1 MNDFVR
7 RIALVITRR
16 VAGETVQQTVPFSF
30 ESMWTMARM
39 KDDQPGEAFDMTR
52 WGVVR
57 RGRNAEVRYRFH
69 TRNVEMH
76 PLLKRLSKRVPTLTF
91 ALVTHCLDDSDFG
104 AFTIH
109 NGRQRG
115 NWLGDEWRQP
125 FWERAAKEFNMPLDE
140 TWEDPATESIAE
152 SWMRD
157 AAVRIATGSDRDF
170 AWWGGRVYRDFE
182 NERASAMLEFAQAVR
197 SLDDQDAAEK
207 RRTRPKRRT
216 RSRTRSKKR

>member
-1 MNDFVR
+1 VNLIGVGST
-7 RIALVITRR
+7 LGT
-16 VAGETVQQTVPFSF
+16 FSSF
-30 ESMWTMARM
+30 QAAPGF
-39 KDDQPGEAFDMTR
+39 QPR
-52 WGVVR
+52 W
-57 RGRNAEVRYRFH
+57 
-69 TRNVEMH
+69 
-76 PLLKRLSKRVPTLTF
+76 LST
-91 ALVTHCLDDSDFG
+91 ANGSISDFG

-109 NGRQRG
+109 NGTQRG